1 MARKMNDKLFW
12 AIKTML
18 AGNAPQAEIAAYFQV
33 GVSTVARVKNAENYD
48 EYIAM
53 IHAMYAK
60 KKATQAKPEE
70 APEKAPDPS
79 PAHQVIEHRQSVTV
93 QATHFMESELRKQTE
108 TLELISRKLTATL
121 EAVEALLTI
130 WKNS

>member
-1 MARKMNDKLFW
+1 MDDKLFW

-18 AGNAPQAEIAAYFQV
+18 AGKATYPEIAKYFDI
-33 GVSTVARVKNAENYD
+33 GTSTVARVKNAENYD
-48 EYIAM
+48 EYLAM

-60 KKATQAKPEE
+60 KKKSQAE
-70 APEKAPDPS
+70 PEKAPETAKAPEA
-79 PAHQVIEHRQSVTV
+79 PAHQVIEHRQNVTV
-93 QATHFMESELRKQTE
+93 QATHYMESELRKQTE

-121 EAVEALLTI
+121 EAVTAMLEI